1 MTDQIAEPADDFPP
15 AGLESRIG
23 AHYDRLPESER
34 KIADL
39 ILESPGEVAAYSAT
53 ELATLAGASKAA
65 VTRLIRRL
73 GYENFEAARRAA
85 REAQNW
91 GSPLYL
97 MSRTPAR
104 GRFSER
110 IQAHIEQDVR
120 NISLTLEG
128 LRADVFADIVENI
141 CGAKR
146 VYFLG
151 YRNSRHLAAYARTQ
165 VMQARSY
172 VHLMPAAG
180 ETIAEYMADMTRE
193 DLLIVIGAAETSSGS
208 RPRHRQGG
216 RRRYLRALHHRLGGG
231 ARRGRALDDPG
242 RGAQQGP
249 VRPLC
254 LGDVTAAFH
263 RGQRRRQDGR
273 EGPPASQPHREP
285 AFRPARIR
293 LTAFSP
299 RPPAAWRRAPPAPNP
314 RVSPAAGCDRRP
326 RRSGTRR
333 GR

>member
-1 MTDQIAEPADDFPP
+1 MTEQTAEPADDFPP

-97 MSRTPAR
+97 MSRTPAK

-141 CGAKR
+141 CGARR

-165 VMQARSY
+165 IMQARAD

-193 DLLIVIGAAETSSGS
+193 DLLIVIGMRRRVREVTRAIAKTAAAGISVLYITDWAAPPAEGARWTIPVAVRGKDLFDRYASAMSLLHFIAVSVVDKMGET
-208 RPRHRQGG
+208 G
-216 RRRYLRALHHRLGGG
+216 RRRLNRIESLHSDLHEF
-231 ARRGRALDDPG
+231 D
-242 RGAQQGP
+242 
-249 VRPLC
+249 
-254 LGDVTAAFH
+254 
-263 RGQRRRQDGR
+263 
-273 EGPPASQPHREP
+273 
-285 AFRPARIR
+285 
-293 LTAFSP
+293 
-299 RPPAAWRRAPPAPNP
+299 
-314 RVSPAAGCDRRP
+314 
-326 RRSGTRR
+326 
-333 GR
+333 

>member
-193 DLLIVIGAAETSSGS
+193 DLLIVIGLRRRVPEVARAIAKAAGAGISVLYITDWAAAPAEGARWTIPVAVRSKDLFDRYASAMSLLHFIAVSVVDKMGEK
-208 RPRHRQGG
+208 G
-216 RRRYLRALHHRLGGG
+216 RRRLNRIESLHSDLHEF
-231 ARRGRALDDPG
+231 D
-242 RGAQQGP
+242 
-249 VRPLC
+249 
-254 LGDVTAAFH
+254 
-263 RGQRRRQDGR
+263 
-273 EGPPASQPHREP
+273 
-285 AFRPARIR
+285 
-293 LTAFSP
+293 
-299 RPPAAWRRAPPAPNP
+299 
-314 RVSPAAGCDRRP
+314 
-326 RRSGTRR
+326 
-333 GR
+333 

>member
-165 VMQARSY
+165 VMQARSD

-193 DLLIVIGAAETSSGS
+193 DLLIVIGLRRRVPEVARAIAKAAGAGISVLYITDWAAAPAEGARWTIPVAVRGKDLFDRYASAMSLLHFIAVSVVDKMGEK
-208 RPRHRQGG
+208 G
-216 RRRYLRALHHRLGGG
+216 RRRLNRIESLHSDLHEF
-231 ARRGRALDDPG
+231 D
-242 RGAQQGP
+242 
-249 VRPLC
+249 
-254 LGDVTAAFH
+254 
-263 RGQRRRQDGR
+263 
-273 EGPPASQPHREP
+273 
-285 AFRPARIR
+285 
-293 LTAFSP
+293 
-299 RPPAAWRRAPPAPNP
+299 
-314 RVSPAAGCDRRP
+314 
-326 RRSGTRR
+326 
-333 GR
+333 

>member
-1 MTDQIAEPADDFPP
+1 MADDVKTIEEGDHP
-15 AGLESRIG
+15 AGLESRLA

-39 ILESPGEVAAYSAT
+39 ILDSPGEVAAYSAT
-53 ELATLAGASKAA
+53 ELADLAGASKAA
-65 VTRLIRRL
+65 VSRLIRRI

-97 MSRTPAR
+97 MSRNPPK
-104 GRFSER
+104 GKFSER

-128 LRADVFADIVENI
+128 LRADVFADIIENI

-146 VYFLG
+146 LYFLG

-165 VMQARSY
+165 IMQARAD

-193 DLLIVIGAAETSSGS
+193 DLLIVIGL
-208 RPRHRQGG
+208 
-216 RRRYLRALHHRLGGG
+216 RRRVPEVARAI
-231 ARRGRALDDPG
+231 AKAS
-242 RGAQQGP
+242 
-249 VRPLC
+249 
-254 LGDVTAAFH
+254 AA
-263 RGQRRRQDGR
+263 GISVLYITDW
-273 EGPPASQPHREP
+273 A
-285 AFRPARIR
+285 
-293 LTAFSP
+293 
-299 RPPAAWRRAPPAPNP
+299 APPAPGARWTIP
-314 RVSPAAGCDRRP
+314 VAVRGKDLFDRYASVMSLLHLIAVSTVDRMGDVG
-326 RRSGTRR
+326 RRRLNRIESLHSDLHEFD
-333 GR
+333 